1 MVLVHGDDKNGDG
14 GNDNEGGDGGDD
26 DDGI

>member
-1 MVLVHGDDKNGDG
+1 MVLVYGDDKNGDG

>member
-1 MVLVHGDDKNGDG
+1 MVLVYGDDKNGDG
-14 GNDNEGGDGGDD
+14 GNDIEGGDGGDD